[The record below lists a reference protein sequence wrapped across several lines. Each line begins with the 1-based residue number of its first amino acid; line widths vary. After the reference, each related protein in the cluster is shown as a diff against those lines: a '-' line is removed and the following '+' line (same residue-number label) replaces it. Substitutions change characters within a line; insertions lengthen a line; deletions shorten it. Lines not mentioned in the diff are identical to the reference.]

1 MNFNI
6 KMLAVFAALSLSAV
20 ACAAPEADADEV
32 ESTASEI
39 SSSSARFET
48 FKGVDGQH
56 YFDLI
61 AGNGENVLRSEGY
74 TSKSAAEKGVQAVV
88 NAGVSSKNFVVL
100 AAKNGEYY
108 FNLKAANGEIVGT
121 SELYSTKSNATR
133 ASRTVRALILKTGI
147 SPTVQV
153 APARERFEVFV
164 GEDSQTYFRV
174 RAGNGEIMLGS
185 EGYTSKAGAL
195 AGIES
200 VKVNGRA
207 GNFEVFEAASGEFGI
222 RLVAG
227 NSQTIGRGELYSTK
241 SNADRAVA
249 RLTAILSS
257 NLSTQLP
264 E

>member
-100 AAKNGEYY
+100 AAKNGE
-108 FNLKAANGEIVGT
+108 IVGT

-147 SPTVQV
+147 APTVQV